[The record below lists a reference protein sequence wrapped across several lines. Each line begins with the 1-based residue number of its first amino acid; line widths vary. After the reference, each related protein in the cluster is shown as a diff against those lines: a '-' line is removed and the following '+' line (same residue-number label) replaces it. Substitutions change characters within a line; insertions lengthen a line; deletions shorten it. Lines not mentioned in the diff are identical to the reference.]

1 MKNYN
6 SFGDSMAEV
15 RNGCRTERIELIVKI
30 NRLRKENMQLRN
42 KISECR
48 KRLRQLK
55 GKDYKQVKE
64 RLKLEIENCKMM
76 IKFNEETIKELRE
89 RLT

>member
-1 MKNYN
+1 
-6 SFGDSMAEV
+6 
-15 RNGCRTERIELIVKI
+15 
-30 NRLRKENMQLRN
+30 MQLRN

-64 RLKLEIENCKMM
+64 KLKLEIENCKMM
-76 IKFNEETIKELRE
+76 IKFNEATIKELRE
-89 RLT
+89 RLRL